1 MLLKKST
8 IALCSSGSLSST
20 FSLPSSV
27 TSSSNGLA
35 STTPA
40 SLTSPLSSTSPRP
53 PTNKLPRVPTR
64 WQYTKS
70 YATVRSESQRD
81 HDQYPDSS
89 LLAWPETAHPTPY
102 EIFGQ
107 TKSAPY
113 SKKTFY
119 SLVKLYHPDRHAL
132 HACNTIPLSHA
143 AKLERYRLV
152 VAANTILSD
161 PSRRRAYDLYGVGW
175 GANAPGDMSTNA
187 GWREADRAWRREPGS
202 AAGNATWE
210 DWERW
215 HEQRQGGSGK
225 KQEPLYMSNGMF
237 VVALAVMVVVGGW
250 GQATRA
256 GSHSVHLIEM
266 RETSSQS
273 ISEDMWRRRQEKAVL
288 SREDRVES
296 FLRQREG
303 WGQGAGNQSHM
314 PKD

>member
-8 IALCSSGSLSST
+8 VALCSSGSLSST
-20 FSLPSSV
+20 FSLPAPI
-27 TSSSNGLA
+27 TPPSNGLTPTTPGP
-35 STTPA
+35 STPA
-40 SLTSPLSSTSPRP
+40 SPHTSFRP
-53 PTNKLPRVPTR
+53 IAKKNNYIPTR
-64 WQYTKS
+64 WQFTRS
-70 YATVRSESQRD
+70 YAAVHSDSPRD
-81 HDQYPDSS
+81 HDPSALPDSS
-89 LLAWPETAHPTPY
+89 LPAWPKTAHPTPY
-102 EIFGQ
+102 EIFDQ
-107 TKSAPY
+107 AKSAPY

-119 SLVKLYHPDRHAL
+119 SLVKLYHPDRHAHIL
-132 HACNTIPLSHA
+132 TPLSHA

-161 PSRRRAYDLYGVGW
+161 PAKRRAYDLYGAGW
-175 GANAPGDMSTNA
+175 GAAGDMSNT

-215 HEQRQGGSGK
+215 HERQGGGPGGK

-237 VVALAVMVVVGGW
+237 VVALAAFVVVGGW

-256 GSHSVHLIEM
+256 GSHSVQLIEM

-273 ISEDMWRRRQEKAVL
+273 ISEDMWRRRQEKAIL

-303 WGQGAGNQSHM
+303 WGHGPGDESPM